1 MTLDE
6 LITEARASGDSSLDQ
21 LNAAC
26 SIGAHLSELS
36 DHLVGHFVDQ
46 ARRDGASWA
55 AIGQAM
61 GVTKQAVQKRF
72 TAGDP
77 DLSRFTNR
85 ATVVVLKA
93 QNDARYRGHDE
104 VSTLHLLVGV
114 LAEWDGYAG
123 MAIEALGV
131 TKDRLLSAVEGA
143 LPAGGEPHLEHSPY
157 AASAKKAL
165 ALAGREATRLGH
177 GYVGTEHLLLG
188 LLDLWDD
195 PATHLLGELG
205 VDKEHAER
213 WLVDALATATAG

>member
-26 SIGAHLSELS
+26 SIGAHISDLS

-55 AIGQAM
+55 MIGQAM

-72 TAGDP
+72 TAGEP

-93 QNDARYRGHDE
+93 QNDARERGHDE
-104 VSTLHLLVGV
+104 VGTL
-114 LAEWDGYAG
+114 
-123 MAIEALGV
+123 
-131 TKDRLLSAVEGA
+131 
-143 LPAGGEPHLEHSPY
+143 
-157 AASAKKAL
+157 
-165 ALAGREATRLGH
+165 
-177 GYVGTEHLLLG
+177 HLLLG
-188 LLDLWDD
+188 LTAEWEGLAGQAIEAAGVTRD
-195 PATHLLGELG
+195 ELG
-205 VDKEHAER
+205 TAVEA
-213 WLVDALATATAG
+213 AL